1 MQQGRTD
8 MTTHKNGLALKDE
21 LSQQVMKRRD
31 ITATSKLI
39 MIAILSRVDWSTW
52 QSSMNYKV
60 VSQRD
65 LADLAGT
72 NYKTVSKCMEQ
83 LEKFKLIERDV
94 FKSTKTTA
102 APIKVN
108 IELIQAYEPQKIKR
122 YKKTKSSNSKPS
134 FKAED
139 IQGLSG
145 GDNQRLSGGDNQR
158 LSAGDNQ
165 KLSKGDNQRLSLSID
180 NNNTPIKYQ
189 YINPSLGQECIEIS
203 AGNGMAND
211 WGVANVELWG
221 DHLQNDL
228 IINLHNQT
236 DIDTDKE

>member
-1 MQQGRTD
+1 
-8 MTTHKNGLALKDE
+8 MTTQKNGLALKDE

-31 ITATSKLI
+31 LTASAKLVLI
-39 MIAILSRVDWSTW
+39 GILSRVDWSTW
-52 QSSMNYKV
+52 KSSTGFKV

-65 LADLAGT
+65 LADLCGT
-72 NYKTVSKCMEQ
+72 SYTTVNKAIAQ
-83 LEKFKLIERDV
+83 LEKLKLIERDV
-94 FKSTKTTA
+94 FKATKTTA
-102 APIKVN
+102 PPIKVN
-108 IELIQAYEPQKIKR
+108 IKIIQAYEPTKIKR
-122 YKKTKSSNSKPS
+122 YKSKAESKPS
-134 FKAED
+134 FKPSD
-139 IQGLSG
+139 VKTTSQG
-145 GDNQRLSGGDNQR
+145 D
-158 LSAGDNQ
+158 
-165 KLSKGDNQRLSLSID
+165 SKTTSLSIET
-180 NNNTPIKYQ
+180 NNTPIKYQ

>member
-1 MQQGRTD
+1 
-8 MTTHKNGLALKDE
+8 MTTQKNGLALKDE

-31 ITATSKLI
+31 LTASAKLVLI
-39 MIAILSRVDWSTW
+39 GILSRVDWSTW
-52 QSSMNYKV
+52 KSSTGFKV

-65 LADLAGT
+65 LADLCGT
-72 NYKTVSKCMEQ
+72 SYTTVNKAIAQ
-83 LEKFKLIERDV
+83 LEKLKLIERDV
-94 FKSTKTTA
+94 FKATKTTA
-102 APIKVN
+102 PPIKVN
-108 IELIQAYEPQKIKR
+108 IKIIQAYEPTKIKR
-122 YKKTKSSNSKPS
+122 YKSKAESKPS
-134 FKAED
+134 FKPSD
-139 IQGLSG
+139 VKTTSQGDSKTTSQDDNKTTSQDDNKTTSQ
-145 GDNQRLSGGDNQR
+145 GD
-158 LSAGDNQ
+158 
-165 KLSKGDNQRLSLSID
+165 SKTTSLSIET
-180 NNNTPIKYQ
+180 NNTPIKYQ